1 MSTRST
7 TVFRAVIACLVAL
20 LWSIE
25 GQAISIGF
33 QPVSQ
38 SVVLGDS
45 VLVDI
50 VVSDLGGEIV
60 SAYDLDITYD
70 AAILSAVSV
79 TFGPS
84 LGNEALFEVF
94 SDSDLSMP
102 GLVDLAQLSLLS
114 DAALLGLQGGDSV
127 VLARLEFGT
136 VGMGVTSLGFTF
148 DRFND
153 IKGLNAEQLVIEAVA
168 GNVAVIPEP
177 HASLLF
183 ALGVVLFSRAARRSS
198 GAPRD

>member
-1 MSTRST
+1 MSRRSR
-7 TVFRAVIACLVAL
+7 TVFPAVIVCLAAL

-33 QPVSQ
+33 QPASQ

-60 SAYDLDITYD
+60 SAYDLDIGYD

-79 TFGPS
+79 TFGPL
-84 LGNEALFEVF
+84 LGDEAFFEVF
-94 SDSDLSMP
+94 SDFDLSTP

-114 DAALLGLQGGDSV
+114 DAALLALQGGDSV
-127 VLARLEFGT
+127 VLATLGFAT
-136 VGMGVTSLGFTF
+136 VGMGATSLDFTF
-148 DRFND
+148 DVFND
-153 IKGLNAEQLVIEAVA
+153 IKGLNALQLDIDAVA
-168 GNVAVIPEP
+168 GTVGVIPEP

-183 ALGVVLFSRAARRSS
+183 ALGVLVFSRAARRSS
-198 GAPRD
+198 GAPRK

>member
-60 SAYDLDITYD
+60 SAYDLDIAYD

-94 SDSDLSMP
+94 SDFDLSMP

-114 DAALLGLQGGDSV
+114 DANLLLLQGGDSV
-127 VLARLEFGT
+127 VLATLEFAT
-136 VGMGVTSLGFTF
+136 LEMGVTSLDFTF
-148 DRFND
+148 DMFND
-153 IKGLNAEQLVIEAVA
+153 IKGLNALQLDIDAVA
-168 GNVAVIPEP
+168 GDVSVIPEP

>member
-1 MSTRST
+1 MSRRS
-7 TVFRAVIACLVAL
+7 RAVFPAIIVCLAAL

-33 QPVSQ
+33 QPASQ
-38 SVVLGDS
+38 TVALGDP
-45 VLVDI
+45 VLVDV

-60 SAYDLDITYD
+60 SAYDLDIGYD

-79 TFGPS
+79 TFGPF
-84 LGNEALFEVF
+84 LGDEALFEVF
-94 SDSDLSMP
+94 SDFDLSTP

-148 DRFND
+148 DSFND
-153 IKGLNAEQLVIEAVA
+153 IKGLDAEQLVIEAVA
-168 GNVAVIPEP
+168 GDVAVIPEP

-183 ALGVVLFSRAARRSS
+183 ALGVLVFSRAARRSS